1 MSSKQGVIDTTLD
14 FKRHFEALADFFFGE
29 LLPNE
34 HASVSYDAE
43 DTYFLRMNHAKVRQN
58 GFVQQ
63 AELSVTLYKNKRTYS
78 FAQGLTGLLEQDK
91 ETVAESLED
100 ARKVIAQLPED
111 PYQSIPISSD
121 RSETIYD
128 GALIPQQMIEKNLLD
143 PANGLDFA
151 GLFAQGMICRGAA
164 NTAGARHWFQT
175 KTFTLDYSIWLENGR
190 AVKGLYA
197 GRDWVQSEYEQRI
210 ADARQRL
217 PVLALEPKKIE
228 PGKYRVFISADALVD
243 VVAFFSWNGFGER
256 VMQQG
261 ESAYLALKE
270 GREHFSSAFNLS
282 QDFSIGVEPAFN
294 SEGEAAPEKLTVIE
308 NGALI
313 NTIVSSRSGK
323 QYGVQANGAD
333 ANESFRSAVIG
344 AGSLAEADA
353 LTELGT
359 GIYISNFHY
368 LNWSDPAT
376 ARVTGMTRFACLW
389 VENGK
394 VVAPI
399 ADMRWDES
407 LYNMFGANL
416 IALTKERKLFV
427 ETSTYE
433 ERAVG
438 GCLLPGILV
447 ENFNCTL

>member
-1 MSSKQGVIDTTLD
+1 MSSKQGMIDTTLD

-63 AELSVTLYKNKRTYS
+63 AAFSVTLYKNKRTYS

-91 ETVAESLED
+91 ETAAESLED

-111 PYQSIPISSD
+111 PYQSIPTSSD

-128 GALIPQQMIEKNLLD
+128 GVLIPQQMIEKNLLD

-197 GRDWVQSEYEQRI
+197 GRDWAQPEYEQRI

-256 VMQQG
+256 AMQQG

-313 NTIVSSRSGK
+313 NTIVSSRSEK
-323 QYGVQANGAD
+323 QYGVQSNGAD

>member
-63 AELSVTLYKNKRTYS
+63 AALSVTLYKNKRTYS

-111 PYQSIPISSD
+111 PYQSIPTSSD

-175 KTFTLDYSIWLENGR
+175 KTFTLDYSIWSK
-190 AVKGLYA
+190 VC
-197 GRDWVQSEYEQRI
+197 
-210 ADARQRL
+210 
-217 PVLALEPKKIE
+217 
-228 PGKYRVFISADALVD
+228 
-243 VVAFFSWNGFGER
+243 
-256 VMQQG
+256 MQ
-261 ESAYLALKE
+261 
-270 GREHFSSAFNLS
+270 
-282 QDFSIGVEPAFN
+282 D
-294 SEGEAAPEKLTVIE
+294 
-308 NGALI
+308 
-313 NTIVSSRSGK
+313 
-323 QYGVQANGAD
+323 
-333 ANESFRSAVIG
+333 VIG
-344 AGSLAEADA
+344 CRPNTNSVLPMHGSV
-353 LTELGT
+353 
-359 GIYISNFHY
+359 YRY
-368 LNWSDPAT
+368 LHLSRKKLSPANT
-376 ARVTGMTRFACLW
+376 VF
-389 VENGK
+389 
-394 VVAPI
+394 
-399 ADMRWDES
+399 
-407 LYNMFGANL
+407 
-416 IALTKERKLFV
+416 LF
-427 ETSTYE
+427 
-433 ERAVG
+433 
-438 GCLLPGILV
+438 LLMHW
-447 ENFNCTL
+447 